1 MLPWKLD
8 SFPNILI
15 SSWAKFQVLKPIS
28 HKFGKSVF
36 PSKQFSW
43 VEMLLLCVHSVPAY
57 VVEKC
62 LIEVL
67 ENLQASIQGKA
78 TYDFS
83 WGYKA
88 RKILKL
94 HKTTSKEFWNGMN
107 ALLHESINPK
117 LPVHFFRTCGSK
129 ASSLCDNLMVTNGTE
144 REEILMTNL

>member
-88 RKILKL
+88 RKILNFIKL
-94 HKTTSKEFWNGMN
+94 RVKNFEMEWMRYYMKALTLSYLCTSFVHVAQRQVAYVTIWWWQMVLKEKKF
-107 ALLHESINPK
+107 
-117 LPVHFFRTCGSK
+117 
-129 ASSLCDNLMVTNGTE
+129 
-144 REEILMTNL
+144 